1 MTSYE
6 WWSVALT
13 ALYDLLTLGVLAVV
27 AYEALIKPK
36 QANLVMFFQAK
47 AMDTKEW
54 GWVRQTMDF
63 VVENRG
69 PELRNI
75 VLSSNPDFLGWGNL
89 GRTSKIEPR
98 ATSSY
103 FAAPIPYL
111 SPGERYAMFWCDL
124 EANKQVVEKPF
135 ELAAEY
141 DNPAFPIPRRQ
152 RKILRV
158 DFSAF
163 REVIWGLND
172 RYHIHNVAQELA
184 RIRGIL
190 ETREKA

>member
-89 GRTSKIEPR
+89 GRTSKI
-98 ATSSY
+98 
-103 FAAPIPYL
+103 
-111 SPGERYAMFWCDL
+111 
-124 EANKQVVEKPF
+124 
-135 ELAAEY
+135 
-141 DNPAFPIPRRQ
+141 
-152 RKILRV
+152 
-158 DFSAF
+158 
-163 REVIWGLND
+163 
-172 RYHIHNVAQELA
+172 
-184 RIRGIL
+184 
-190 ETREKA
+190 